1 MNLEKLHSVYF
12 VGIGGIGMSAL
23 ARYFKAMDKEVY
35 GYDRVQ
41 TKLTTLLEAEGME
54 IVYTDDPQVISPDFL
69 NIPIHQ
75 ALVIYTPAVPVSH
88 PGLGY
93 FRAHGYQVVKRSEIL
108 TDIIR
113 NQKTIAIAG
122 THGKTTTSAMVAH
135 ILHHSGVK
143 CNAFL
148 GGIALNFNSNVI
160 LDPGAEYAVVEA
172 DEYDRSFLRL
182 NPYIATI
189 SSLDAD
195 HLDIFENAS
204 IMREAFQEFA
214 NKVDEEGALFIH
226 SGIDL
231 SAKAKI
237 HTYSL
242 DDKSSDL
249 YASNLH
255 IEDGTY
261 VFDVVY
267 KSKNLGTVRSP
278 YPGHHNVEN
287 ALAAIGIG
295 LELGIEWEKIADSVA
310 TFKGVKRRFEYHIK
324 REKRVFIDDYAHHPT
339 EISACV
345 GSVKEMYPDK
355 RITGIFQ
362 PHLYSRSRDFGDDFA
377 RSLEELNEL
386 LLMEIYP
393 AREEP
398 IPGIDGE
405 WLLNKVRM
413 VNKKLVS
420 RENLV
425 EEMLRL
431 QPEVLLT
438 MGAGDIDKM
447 IEPLKSALDEE
458 DE

>member
-1 MNLEKLHSVYF
+1 MILEKLHSVYF

-23 ARYFKAMDKEVY
+23 ARYFKAMGKEVY
-35 GYDRVQ
+35 GYDRVE

-54 IVYTDDPQVISPDFL
+54 IVYTDDPQVISSDFL

-75 ALVIYTPAVPVSH
+75 TLVVYTPAIPVTH

-93 FRAHGYQVVKRSEIL
+93 LRAHGYQVVKRSEIL
-108 TDIIR
+108 TEIIK

-160 LDPGAEYAVVEA
+160 LDPEAEYAVVEA

-182 NPYIATI
+182 NPYLATI
-189 SSLDAD
+189 SSVDAD
-195 HLDIFENAS
+195 HLDIFENAD
-204 IMREAFQEFA
+204 IMREAFQDFV
-214 NKVDEEGALFIH
+214 NKVDENGAVFIH

-231 SAKAKI
+231 SANAKI
-237 HTYSL
+237 KTYSL

-249 YASNLH
+249 YVSNLR

-267 KSKNLGTVRSP
+267 HSKNLGTVRSP

-295 LELGIEWEKIADSVA
+295 LELGIEWERIADSVA

-324 REKRVFIDDYAHHPT
+324 RENRVYIDDYAHHPT
-339 EISACV
+339 EIAACV

-355 RITGIFQ
+355 RIAGIFQ
-362 PHLYSRSRDFGDDFA
+362 PHLYSRTRDFGDEFA

-447 IEPLKSALDEE
+447 IEPLKSALNEE

>member
-23 ARYFKAMDKEVY
+23 ARYFNAMGKEVY
-35 GYDRVQ
+35 GYDRVK
-41 TKLTTLLEAEGME
+41 TKLTTLLEEEGME
-54 IVYTDDPQVISPDFL
+54 IVYSDDPQLLSADFL

-75 ALVIYTPAVPVSH
+75 TLVVYTPAVPVTH

-93 FRAHGYQVVKRSEIL
+93 LRAHGYQVVKRSEIL
-108 TDIIR
+108 TEIIKS
-113 NQKTIAIAG
+113 QKTIAIAG

-135 ILHHSGVK
+135 ILHHSGEK

-148 GGIALNFNSNVI
+148 GGIALNFDSNII
-160 LDPGAEYAVVEA
+160 LSPEAECAVVEA

-182 NPYIATI
+182 NPYLAII
-189 SSLDAD
+189 SSVEAD
-195 HLDIFENAS
+195 HLDIFGDAEN
-204 IMREAFQEFA
+204 MREAFQDFA
-214 NKVDEEGALFIH
+214 NKVDEDGVVFMH
-226 SGIDL
+226 QGISL

-237 HTYSL
+237 RTYSL
-242 DDKSSDL
+242 DDKASDL
-249 YASNLH
+249 YTTDLH

-267 KSKNLGTVRSP
+267 QSKNLGTVRSP

-287 ALAAIGIG
+287 SLAAIGIG
-295 LELGIEWEKIADSVA
+295 LELGIEWDKIVDSVA

-324 REKRVFIDDYAHHPT
+324 REDRVYIDDYAHHPT
-339 EISACV
+339 EIAACV

-362 PHLYSRSRDFGDDFA
+362 PHLYSRTRDFGDDFA
-377 RSLEELNEL
+377 RSLEMLNEL
-386 LLMEIYP
+386 VLMEIYP

-425 EEMLRL
+425 DEVLKL

>member
-23 ARYFKAMDKEVY
+23 ARYFKAMGKEVY
-35 GYDRVQ
+35 GYDRVK
-41 TKLTTLLEAEGME
+41 TKLTTLLEEEGME
-54 IVYTDDPQVISPDFL
+54 IVYSDDPQLLSAEFL
-69 NIPIHQ
+69 NVPIHQ
-75 ALVIYTPAVPVSH
+75 TLVVYTPAVPVTH

-93 FRAHGYQVVKRSEIL
+93 LRAHGYKVMKRSEIL
-108 TDIIR
+108 TEIIES
-113 NQKTIAIAG
+113 QKTIAIAG
-122 THGKTTTSAMVAH
+122 THGKTTTSSMVAH
-135 ILHHSGVK
+135 ILHNSGEK

-148 GGIALNFNSNVI
+148 GGIALNFDSNII
-160 LDPGAEYAVVEA
+160 LDPEAEYAVVEA

-182 NPYIATI
+182 NPYLAII
-189 SSLDAD
+189 SSVEAD
-195 HLDIFENAS
+195 HLDIFGDAEN
-204 IMREAFQEFA
+204 MREAFQEFA
-214 NKVDEEGALFIH
+214 NKVDENGVVFMH
-226 SGIDL
+226 QGINL

-237 HTYSL
+237 RTYSL
-242 DDKSSDL
+242 DDKAADL
-249 YASNLH
+249 YTTDLH

-261 VFDVVY
+261 VFDVIY
-267 KSKNLGTVRSP
+267 LSENLGTVRSP

-287 ALAAIGIG
+287 SLAAIGIA
-295 LELGIEWEKIADSVA
+295 LELGIDWEKIVDSVG

-324 REKRVFIDDYAHHPT
+324 REDRVYIDDYAHHPT
-339 EISACV
+339 EIAACV

-362 PHLYSRSRDFGDDFA
+362 PHLYSRTRDFGDDFA
-377 RSLEELNEL
+377 RSLEMLNEL

-425 EEMLRL
+425 EEVLRL

>member
-1 MNLEKLHSVYF
+1 VNLEKLHSVYF

-23 ARYFKAMDKEVY
+23 ARYFKAIGKEVY
-35 GYDRVQ
+35 GYDRVN
-41 TKLTTLLEAEGME
+41 TNLTTLLEGEGMN
-54 IVYTDDPQVISPDFL
+54 IVYTDDPQAVSADFL
-69 NIPIHQ
+69 NVPIHQ
-75 ALVIYTPAVPVSH
+75 TLVVYTPAVPVTH

-93 FRAHGYQVVKRSEIL
+93 LRARGYQVVKRSEVL
-108 TDIIR
+108 TEIIK
-113 NQKTIAIAG
+113 NQKTIAVAG

-135 ILHHSGVK
+135 VLHNSGVK

-160 LDPGAEYAVVEA
+160 LNPEAEYAVVEA

-182 NPYIATI
+182 NPYYATI
-189 SSLDAD
+189 SSVDAD
-195 HLDIFENAS
+195 HLDIFENAG

-214 NKVDEEGALFIH
+214 NKVDKRGAVLIH
-226 SGIDL
+226 SGINL
-231 SAKAKI
+231 TANAKTK
-237 HTYSL
+237 TYSL
-242 DDKSSDL
+242 DEETSDL
-249 YASNLH
+249 HVANLH
-255 IEDGTY
+255 IEAGTY
-261 VFDVVY
+261 VFDVIY
-267 KSKNLGTVRSP
+267 QSKNLGTIRSP

-310 TFKGVKRRFEYHIK
+310 TFKGVKRRFEYHVK
-324 REKRVFIDDYAHHPT
+324 RENRVYIDDYAHHPT
-339 EISACV
+339 EINACV

-355 RITGIFQ
+355 RITGVFQ
-362 PHLYSRSRDFGDDFA
+362 PHLYSRTRDFGDDFA
-377 RSLEELNEL
+377 RSLETLNVL

-447 IEPLKSALDEE
+447 IEPLKSALDDE

>member
-23 ARYFKAMDKEVY
+23 ARYFKAMGKEVY
-35 GYDRVQ
+35 GYDRVE
-41 TKLTTLLEAEGME
+41 TKLTNLLEGEGME
-54 IVYTDDPQVISPDFL
+54 IVFTDNPDAISPDFL

-75 ALVIYTPAVPVSH
+75 TLVVYTPAVPVTH

-93 FRAHGYQVVKRSEIL
+93 LRAHGYPVMKRSEIL
-108 TDIIR
+108 TEIIK

-135 ILHHSGVK
+135 ILHHSGVR

-160 LDPGAEYAVVEA
+160 LDPEAEYAVVEA

-182 NPYIATI
+182 NPYLATI
-189 SSLDAD
+189 SSVDAD
-195 HLDIFENAS
+195 HLDIFENAGN
-204 IMREAFQEFA
+204 MREAFQEFA
-214 NKVDEEGALFIH
+214 NKVDKDGAVFIH

-231 SAKAKI
+231 TANATI
-237 HTYSL
+237 NTYSL
-242 DDKSSDL
+242 DDKASDL

-255 IEDGTY
+255 IEEGTY

-267 KSKNLGTVRSP
+267 QSKNLGSVRSP

-295 LELGIEWEKIADSVA
+295 LQLGIEWEKIVDSVA

-324 REKRVFIDDYAHHPT
+324 REDRVYIDDYAHHPT

-362 PHLYSRSRDFGDDFA
+362 PHLYSRTRDFGDDFA
-377 RSLEELNEL
+377 RSLENLNEL